1 MNMAVPF
8 EVWRG
13 RESPARNLGEAPMD
27 PSIDRG
33 PGRFLGGLSR
43 KARWAAAMAAVLAVV
58 GGAIAVTVVIP
69 RAGGVGAGPTEE
81 SSIPV
86 TPRAP
91 DGWHLESSFGAAGM
105 SGGMNLLRPAP
116 RMAVHVSCTGFDELA
131 VLASTEGSDTPS
143 DRPLQAA
150 LFRCSGEERV
160 VLVAATGQFQGVRA
174 VLVPGP
180 GSIANSSYVVSIEV
194 PDETP
199 EPSASR

>member
-1 MNMAVPF
+1 
-8 EVWRG
+8 
-13 RESPARNLGEAPMD
+13 MD
-27 PSIDRG
+27 PSTDRG
-33 PGRFLGGLSR
+33 TDRLWLLGGLGGR
-43 KARWAAAMAAVLAVV
+43 ARGAAALAAVLVV
-58 GGAIAVTVVIP
+58 IAVAVVIP
-69 RAGGVGAGPTEE
+69 RTLGLGAGPTAEP
-81 SSIPV
+81 SLPV
-86 TPRAP
+86 AP
-91 DGWHLESSFGAAGM
+91 NAPAGWHLASSFGAAGM
-105 SGGMNLLRPAP
+105 SGGMNLLQPAP

-150 LFRCSGEERV
+150 LFRCSGEGRV